1 MGARPPRSLAD
12 ALARL
17 RQRSAPPTLL
27 ARVQECWSAEVGAR
41 VSGQALPVGERGG
54 VVTVSCRSAVWSS
67 ELTMLSETLVER
79 LNRALPDDCQVR
91 ALRFV
96 TRPS

>member
-1 MGARPPRSLAD
+1 MGAKAPRTLAG
-12 ALARL
+12 ALGRL

-27 ARVQECWSAEVGAR
+27 ARVQECWAGAVGAR
-41 VSGQALPVGERGG
+41 ISEQALPVTERDG

-67 ELTMLSETLVER
+67 ELTMLSEALAQRVNE
-79 LNRALPDDCQVR
+79 ALPDDCWVR

-96 TRPS
+96 TRPT